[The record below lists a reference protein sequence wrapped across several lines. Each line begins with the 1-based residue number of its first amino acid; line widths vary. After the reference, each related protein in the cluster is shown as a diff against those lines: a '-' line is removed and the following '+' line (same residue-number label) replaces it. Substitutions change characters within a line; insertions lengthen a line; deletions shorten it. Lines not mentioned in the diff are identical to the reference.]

1 MNGSNYIIT
10 MKKSD
15 IIHRP
20 IYIDVPEIVRQASG
34 EDLYKLCE
42 MYKIALKNNDGT
54 YLSALDVF
62 EALSEKIFNKDD

>member
-1 MNGSNYIIT
+1 MDNTMNI
-10 MKKSD
+10 KKSD

-20 IYIDVPEIVRQASG
+20 IYIDVPEIVRQATG

-42 MYKIALKNNDGT
+42 MYQIALKNNDGT